1 MQIHA
6 EATAE
11 AAAEH
16 AADLVL
22 EAAVRAVEERGMFTI
37 AVSGGHTPWPMF
49 RRLREY
55 PRFPWGRS
63 KFFQVDERIVPKD
76 DPDRNLGH
84 LIQSLP
90 ATATIEPMPVD
101 DDDLEAAC
109 DRYASTLPER
119 FDVIHL
125 GLGDDGHT
133 ASLVPGDRVLSVHDR
148 RVALTG
154 DPYMGHRRM
163 TLTYPTLAATRQ
175 VLWLVA
181 GASKQTAVSRLL
193 AKDRSIPAGAVDA
206 PHSVL
211 VADQAAL
218 GE

>member
-1 MQIHA
+1 VEIHA

-11 AAAEH
+11 AAAEY
-16 AADLVL
+16 AADVVV
-22 EAAVRAVEERGMFTI
+22 ATARRAVADSGTFTI

-49 RRLREY
+49 RRLWGHAG
-55 PRFPWGRS
+55 FPWEQTT
-63 KFFQVDERIVPKD
+63 FFQVDERIVPRD

-90 ATATIEPMPVD
+90 DTATIEPMPVD

-109 DRYASTLPER
+109 KRYASALPEQ

-133 ASLVPGDRVLSVHDR
+133 ASLVPGDAVLNVRDR

-154 DPYMGHRRM
+154 GAYMGHRRM
-163 TLTYPTLAATRQ
+163 TLTYPALAATRQ

-181 GASKQTAVSRLL
+181 GASKRAVVSRLL
-193 AKDRSIPAGAVDA
+193 AKDRSIPAAAVDA
-206 PHSVL
+206 PDAVL
-211 VADQAAL
+211 IADRAAL
-218 GE
+218 G

>member
-1 MQIHA
+1 MEIHA

-11 AAAEH
+11 AAAEY

-22 EAAVRAVEERGMFTI
+22 ETAKRAVADRGTFTI

-49 RRLREY
+49 RRLREHTG
-55 PRFPWGRS
+55 FPWGQTT
-63 KFFQVDERIVPKD
+63 FFQVDERIVPRD
-76 DPDRNLGH
+76 DPDRNLEH

-90 ATATIEPMPVD
+90 DTATIQPMPVD

-109 DRYASTLPER
+109 NRYTSTLPDR
-119 FDVIHL
+119 LDVIHL

-133 ASLVPGDRVLSVHDR
+133 ASLVPGDAVLNVRNR
-148 RVALTG
+148 RVALTAG
-154 DPYMGHRRM
+154 TYMGHRRM
-163 TLTYPTLAATRQ
+163 TLTYPALAATRQ

-193 AKDRSIPAGAVDA
+193 ARDRSIPAGAVDA
-206 PHSVL
+206 RNAVL
-211 VADQAAL
+211 IADRAAL
-218 GE
+218 G